1 MLVRL
6 SQRDIAHTE
15 RPPSPQHAVKRR
27 PSMLR
32 RAGSVCQAAL
42 AALSVKLQLTCQML
56 VCFLAV
62 MFLEIAGS
70 SYFALEG
77 RPVWA
82 VRWRQEQPGGA
93 KAELHSCLL
102 AHPASPSP
110 YWLSYPPCPTAR
122 LARLVPI
129 LPCLSKARR

>member
-1 MLVRL
+1 
-6 SQRDIAHTE
+6 
-15 RPPSPQHAVKRR
+15 
-27 PSMLR
+27 MLR

-42 AALSVKLQLTCQML
+42 AALSVKPQQLQLTCQML

-82 VRWRQEQPGGA
+82 VR
-93 KAELHSCLL
+93 CL
-102 AHPASPSP
+102 
-110 YWLSYPPCPTAR
+110 
-122 LARLVPI
+122 
-129 LPCLSKARR
+129 